1 MAAKEFEPG
10 YLKLLREGKL
20 KERVELLK
28 ERLSSCD
35 LCPHECGVNR
45 LKGEKGF
52 CRVLDKPLVSSYGPH
67 FGEERPLVGYG
78 GSGTIFFTYCNMACV
93 YCQNW
98 EISHLGSG
106 EETTTEEL
114 ARMML
119 ALQARGCHNI
129 NFVTPT
135 HQIAFIVEAVLL
147 AAERG
152 LHLPLVYNC
161 GGYEKVETLQILDG
175 IIDIYMP
182 DFKYWDEKIALKLS
196 KVPRYPQVARA
207 AIKEMHR
214 QVGDLELDEE
224 FIARRGLIIRHL
236 VLPGGL
242 AGTKEIL
249 RWIAREIS
257 PNTYVNIMD
266 QYYPCGDAWKY
277 PPLDRRI
284 TKEEYEEALLAAKEA
299 GLKRLDDRV
308 EQRLLWLS
316 F

>member
-1 MAAKEFEPG
+1 MADYPKEPA
-10 YLKLLREGKL
+10 YL
-20 KERVELLK
+20 ELYRRGELQEKARILK

-52 CRVLDKPLVSSYGPH
+52 CRVLDRPVVSSYGPH
-67 FGEERPLVGYG
+67 FGEEQPLVGYG
-78 GSGTIFFTYCNMACV
+78 GSGTIFFTFCNMACV

-98 EISHLGSG
+98 EISHLGEG
-106 EETTTEEL
+106 EEVSSEEL

-135 HQIAFIVEAVLL
+135 HQVAFIVEALVM
-147 AAERG
+147 AVEKG
-152 LHLPLVYNC
+152 LRLPLVYNC
-161 GGYEKVETLQILDG
+161 GGYEKVETLKILEG
-175 IIDIYMP
+175 VIDIYMP

-214 QVGDLELDEE
+214 QVGDLVLDDE
-224 FIARRGLIIRHL
+224 FIARRGLLIRHL

-249 RWIAREIS
+249 KWIAEEIS
-257 PNTYVNIMD
+257 PNTYINIMD

-277 PPLDRRI
+277 PPLDRRL
-284 TKEEYEEALLAAKEA
+284 TKEEYEEALRWAQEV
-299 GLKRLDDRV
+299 GLTRLD
-308 EQRLLWLS
+308 QRAARKLLWLT

>member
-1 MAAKEFEPG
+1 MPETFEPS
-10 YLKLLREGKL
+10 YLRLHREGKL
-20 KERVELLK
+20 KERARLLR

-45 LKGEKGF
+45 LAGEKGF
-52 CRVLDKPLVSSYGPH
+52 CRVAGEALVSSYGPH

-98 EISHLGSG
+98 EISHLGLG
-106 EETTTEEL
+106 EETGAEEL
-114 ARMML
+114 SRMML

-129 NFVTPT
+129 NLVTPT
-135 HQIAFIVEAVLL
+135 HQVAFIVEALVL
-147 AAERG
+147 AVEKG
-152 LHLPLVYNC
+152 IKIPIVYNC
-161 GGYEKVETLQILDG
+161 GGYEKVETLRLLEG
-175 IIDIYMP
+175 IVDIYMP
-182 DFKYWDEKIALKLS
+182 DFKYWDEKVALKLS
-196 KVPRYPQVARA
+196 KVPRYPEVARA

-214 QVGDLELDEE
+214 QVGDLALDEE
-224 FIARRGLIIRHL
+224 FIAKRGLIIRHL

-242 AGTKEIL
+242 SGTEEIL
-249 RWIAREIS
+249 NWIARELS

-284 TKEEYEEALLAAKEA
+284 TKEEYEKALLAAKKA
-299 GLKRLDDRV
+299 GLKRLDERV

-316 F
+316 L

>member
-1 MAAKEFEPG
+1 MKLHQKGELEKRAKI
-10 YLKLLREGKL
+10 LREK
-20 KERVELLK
+20 
-28 ERLSSCD
+28 LSSCD

-45 LKGEKGF
+45 LKSEKGF
-52 CRVLDKPLVSSYGPH
+52 CRVFDKPIVSSYGPH
-67 FGEERPLVGYG
+67 FGEEQPLVGYG

-98 EISHLGSG
+98 EISHLGAG
-106 EETTTEEL
+106 EETTAEEL

-135 HQIAFIVEAVLL
+135 HQITFIVEALVI
-147 AAERG
+147 AVEKG
-152 LHLPLVYNC
+152 LRVPLVYNC
-161 GGYEKVETLQILDG
+161 GGYEKVETLKILDG

-182 DFKYWDEKIALKLS
+182 DFKYWDEDIALKLS

-207 AIKEMHR
+207 ALKEMHR
-214 QVGDLELDEE
+214 QVGDLELDDE
-224 FIARRGLIIRHL
+224 FIARRGLLVRHL

-242 AGTKEIL
+242 SGTKEVL
-249 RWIAREIS
+249 KFIAEEIS
-257 PNTYVNIMD
+257 LNTYVNIMD

-277 PPLDRRI
+277 PPLDRRL
-284 TKEEYEEALLAAKEA
+284 TPEEYEEALRYAREV
-299 GLKRLDDRV
+299 GLTRLD
-308 EQRLLWLS
+308 QRAERKLLWLS